1 MEISGKAEWVFS
13 EVLVTG
19 IYCKNNQEKKKK
31 DKIVSAFVKKEK
43 AEERNAG
50 SSSSYSVVEI
60 TSDFTL

>member
-1 MEISGKAEWVFS
+1 MTEESASDQAKNSHRSEIVP
-13 EVLVTG
+13 
-19 IYCKNNQEKKKK
+19 
-31 DKIVSAFVKKEK
+31 AFVKKEK